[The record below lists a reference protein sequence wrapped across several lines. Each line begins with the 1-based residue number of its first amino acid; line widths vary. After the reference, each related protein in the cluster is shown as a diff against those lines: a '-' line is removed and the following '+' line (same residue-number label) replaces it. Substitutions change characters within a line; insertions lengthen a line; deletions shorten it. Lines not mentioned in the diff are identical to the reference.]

1 MDNYWIELQKA
12 LIVLQEKIETIE
24 SIQKQKGETFNIFSV
39 LQMERFEVKTH
50 SAFIFE
56 MISPNGSHC
65 QGAMY
70 LGLFIRNTLGLN
82 DFDLTGVKV
91 KREDP
96 TDDGRRIDFTIE
108 NDKYFI
114 AIEMKIDASDQPQQ
128 LIDYKKHADT
138 KRKSVELFYL
148 TLDGRDASDDS
159 TRDEKSDDQ
168 TEYKKL
174 SFLADILEWVEACIE
189 KSATLPTIRETLLQY
204 ASLIRKITG
213 QTSKEITMQTVEMIN
228 NPQRAKAATEMAQ
241 NLGYVWAL
249 REAKF
254 WTALYETLESQQKKV
269 LKDWVINHGEILR
282 NENGDLLKIEELAK
296 EIDTKRSK
304 YKSVEITG
312 INITRQDIVICIYQ
326 FNLGNL
332 SYYLYPN
339 KTKADFEK
347 IANIMGLKSKDEDN
361 RYGDS
366 KVNVK
371 FYCTSAKDLS
381 YWLFDD
387 TELAKNVQ
395 AVSDE
400 ITGYLGQI
408 PKNLFA

>member
-12 LIVLQEKIETIE
+12 LIALQGKIETIE

-39 LQMERFEVKTH
+39 LQMERLEVKTH

-65 QGAMY
+65 QGALY
-70 LGLFIRNTLGLN
+70 LELFIRNTLGLN

-114 AIEMKIDASDQPQQ
+114 VIEMKINASDQPQQ

-138 KRKSVELFYL
+138 KGKSVELFYL

-159 TRDEKSDDQ
+159 IKDKKSDDQ

-228 NPQRAKAATEMAQ
+228 NPQIAKAATEMAQ

-400 ITGYLGQI
+400 ITGYLKQINGQL
-408 PKNLFA
+408 K

>member
-12 LIVLQEKIETIE
+12 LIVLQGKIETIE

-39 LQMERFEVKTH
+39 LQMERLEVKTH

-56 MISPNGSHC
+56 MINPNGSHC
-65 QGAMY
+65 QVALY
-70 LGLFIRNTLGLN
+70 LELFIRNTLGLV

-96 TDDGRRIDFTIE
+96 TDNARRIDFTIE

-114 AIEMKIDASDQPQQ
+114 VIEMKIDASDQPQQ

-138 KRKSVELFYL
+138 KGKSVELFYL

-159 TRDEKSDDQ
+159 ATDEKSDKQ
-168 TEYKKL
+168 VEYKKI
-174 SFLADILEWVEACIE
+174 SFSADILEWVEACIE

-204 ASLIRKITG
+204 AGLIRKITG

-228 NPQRAKAATEMAQ
+228 NPQIAKAATEMAQ

-254 WTALYETLESQQKKV
+254 WRSLHEKLEQSEIVSQEWE
-269 LKDWVINHGEILR
+269 LFAD
-282 NENGDLLKIEELAK
+282 EELCDADDNLLSLEDLAVK
-296 EIDTKRSK
+296 IDKLRSSKNAEIAGVILIKQ
-304 YKSVEITG
+304 EIQ
-312 INITRQDIVICIYQ
+312 IDIYQ
-326 FNLGNL
+326 FNYTGLR
-332 SYYLYPN
+332 YYLTGG
-339 KTKADFEK
+339 K
-347 IANIMGLKSKDEDN
+347 
-361 RYGDS
+361 
-366 KVNVK
+366 
-371 FYCTSAKDLS
+371 AKDMEEIAKIIGINKRDKSNLYGES
-381 YWLFDD
+381 KIDVCFYGSKGKDIPTPTYDIFDD
-387 TELAKNVQ
+387 EKLAKIVQ
-395 AVSDE
+395 DVSDE

>member
-12 LIVLQEKIETIE
+12 LVVLQGKIETIE

-39 LQMERFEVKTH
+39 LQMERLEVKTH

-56 MISPNGSHC
+56 MINPNGSHC
-65 QGAMY
+65 QVALY
-70 LGLFIRNTLGLN
+70 LELFIRNTLGLV

-114 AIEMKIDASDQPQQ
+114 VIEMKIDASDQSQQ

-138 KRKSVELFYL
+138 KGKSVELFYL

-159 TRDEKSDDQ
+159 AIDEKSDKQ
-168 TEYKKL
+168 VEYKKL
-174 SFLADILEWVEACIE
+174 SFSADILEWVEACIE
-189 KSATLPTIRETLLQY
+189 KSATLPTIRETLIQY
-204 ASLIRKITG
+204 AGLIRKITG

-228 NPQRAKAATEMAQ
+228 NPQIAKAATEMAQ

-254 WTALYETLESQQKKV
+254 WLSLHEKLEQSEIVSQEWE
-269 LKDWVINHGEILR
+269 LSAD
-282 NENGDLLKIEELAK
+282 EELCDADDNLLSLEDLAVK
-296 EIDTKRSK
+296 IDKLRSSKNAEIAGVILIKQ
-304 YKSVEITG
+304 EIQ
-312 INITRQDIVICIYQ
+312 IDIYQ
-326 FNLGNL
+326 FNSTGLR
-332 SYYLYPN
+332 YYLSGG
-339 KTKADFEK
+339 K
-347 IANIMGLKSKDEDN
+347 
-361 RYGDS
+361 
-366 KVNVK
+366 
-371 FYCTSAKDLS
+371 AKDMEEIAKIIGINKRDKSNLYGES
-381 YWLFDD
+381 KIDVCFYGSKGKDIPTPTYDIFDD
-387 TELAKNVQ
+387 EKLAKIVQ
-395 AVSDE
+395 DVSDE

>member
-12 LIVLQEKIETIE
+12 LVVLQGKIETIE

-39 LQMERFEVKTH
+39 LQMERLEVKTH

-56 MISPNGSHC
+56 MINPNGSHC
-65 QGAMY
+65 QVALY
-70 LGLFIRNTLGLN
+70 LELFIRNTLGLV

-114 AIEMKIDASDQPQQ
+114 VIEMKIDASDQSQQ

-138 KRKSVELFYL
+138 KGKSVELFYL

-159 TRDEKSDDQ
+159 ATDEESDEQ
-168 TEYKKL
+168 VEYKKL
-174 SFLADILEWVEACIE
+174 PFSANILEWVETCIE

-204 ASLIRKITG
+204 AGLIRKITG
-213 QTSKEITMQTVEMIN
+213 QTSKEITMRTVEMIN
-228 NPQRAKAATEMAQ
+228 NPQIAKAATEMAQ

-254 WTALYETLESQQKKV
+254 WLSLHEKLEQSEIVSQEWELLADNELCGDDENFLSLEDLAVKIDK
-269 LKDWVINHGEILR
+269 LR
-282 NENGDLLKIEELAK
+282 S
-296 EIDTKRSK
+296 SK
-304 YKSVEITG
+304 NAEITG
-312 INITRQDIVICIYQ
+312 VMLKKQEIEIDIYQ
-326 FNLGNL
+326 FNSTGLR
-332 SYYLYPN
+332 YYLSGG
-339 KTKADFEK
+339 K
-347 IANIMGLKSKDEDN
+347 
-361 RYGDS
+361 
-366 KVNVK
+366 
-371 FYCTSAKDLS
+371 AKDMEEIAKIIGINKRDKSNWYGESKLDVCFYGS
-381 YWLFDD
+381 KGKDIPTPTYDIFDD
-387 TELAKNVQ
+387 EKLAKIVQ
-395 AVSDE
+395 DVSDE